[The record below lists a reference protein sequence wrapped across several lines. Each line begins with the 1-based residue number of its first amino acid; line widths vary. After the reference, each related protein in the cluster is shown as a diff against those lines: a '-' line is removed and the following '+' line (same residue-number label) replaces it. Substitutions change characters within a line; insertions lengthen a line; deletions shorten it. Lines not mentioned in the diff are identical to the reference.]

1 MAGALSDE
9 LGVSQDLVMA
19 LMDSDWEQAKA
30 YGQIEV
36 AQYVL
41 MKLLNL

>member
-1 MAGALSDE
+1 
-9 LGVSQDLVMA
+9 MA